1 MWTDQRDFGLRAA
14 WVGPVQLL
22 RATDS
27 STPSHCSGKIVS
39 HCSNFFL
46 EKPFQHCQ
54 LPKLCMHGNFRDRGN
69 LLHSVSVQL
78 KGTTTSHNSCLKNL
92 FNNVQTRVGALTGV
106 AQQVLGHVA
115 LFQLPVTRKPHKMG
129 PISQGDKVI
138 GSANSIF

>member
-54 LPKLCMHGNFRDRGN
+54 LPKLCMHGNFRDRRN

-92 FNNVQTRVGALTGV
+92 FNNVQT
-106 AQQVLGHVA
+106 
-115 LFQLPVTRKPHKMG
+115 
-129 PISQGDKVI
+129 QG
-138 GSANSIF
+138 GSSDGSCAAGFGTCCTFSAPCDSETTQNGTYFSR